1 MLVFSL
7 TCEKSNSRT
16 DENCIFLPIFVRKK
30 DYVCRTRFECPA
42 ARTAG
47 RPNGRTARLTAR
59 TARLTA
65 RTARLT
71 APDGGAGAR
80 RLRPLSL
87 TKPKIMTHLR
97 LQVWG
102 IQGLPIYQIGG
113 EYIILVGFVRESVIL
128 MTSRFTE
135 FSKSVRKVF
144 LVARRIVTNENY
156 CLFFL
161 TNIGRN
167 MQFSNA
173 MEKSN

>member
-1 MLVFSL
+1 MHISPYL
-7 TCEKSNSRT
+7 CQEKRLCLSHA
-16 DENCIFLPIFVRKK
+16 VR
-30 DYVCRTRFECPA
+30 VSGRP
-42 ARTAG
+42 AG
-47 RPNGRTARLTAR
+47 RPNG
-59 TARLTA
+59 

-80 RLRPLSL
+80 RLRPFSL

-102 IQGLPIYQIGG
+102 IQGLAIYQIGG

-135 FSKSVRKVF
+135 FSISVRKVF

>member
-1 MLVFSL
+1 MRKAILAQTIIAYFSL
-7 TCEKSNSRT
+7 SLSG
-16 DENCIFLPIFVRKK
+16 KK

-42 ARTAG
+42 ARTA
-47 RPNGRTARLTAR
+47 RLTAR
-59 TARLTA
+59 TAP
-65 RTARLT
+65 LT

-80 RLRPLSL
+80 RLRPFSL
-87 TKPKIMTHLR
+87 TKPKIMRHLQ

-102 IQGLPIYQIGG
+102 IQGLAIYQIGG

-144 LVARRIVTNENY
+144 LVARRNVTNENY

-173 MEKSN
+173 MDKSN

>member
-1 MLVFSL
+1 MPPQQGFHPCCGGANPYCGGAPWFRWRRNFSWQIETL
-7 TCEKSNSRT
+7 KLS
-16 DENCIFLPIFVRKK
+16 
-30 DYVCRTRFECPA
+30 CRRH
-42 ARTAG
+42 R
-47 RPNGRTARLTAR
+47 RLSICQMMAM
-59 TARLTA
+59 A

-80 RLRPLSL
+80 RLRPFSL

-102 IQGLPIYQIGG
+102 IQGLAIYQIGG

-135 FSKSVRKVF
+135 FSISVRKVF

>member
-1 MLVFSL
+1 M
-7 TCEKSNSRT
+7 
-16 DENCIFLPIFVRKK
+16 
-30 DYVCRTRFECPA
+30 
-42 ARTAG
+42 
-47 RPNGRTARLTAR
+47 
-59 TARLTA
+59 
-65 RTARLT
+65 

-80 RLRPLSL
+80 GLWPFSL

-102 IQGLPIYQIGG
+102 IQGLAIYQIGG

-135 FSKSVRKVF
+135 FSISVRKVF
-144 LVARRIVTNENY
+144 LVARRIVANENY

-161 TNIGRN
+161 TKIGRN
-167 MQFSNA
+167 MQFSTA